1 MDNEDIVIY
10 DNQVACSDG
19 AEDADP
25 CTEIGGGSI
34 VVHKGKK

>member
-1 MDNEDIVIY
+1 MDNEDIVIS

-25 CTEIGGGSI
+25 STIFGAESI
-34 VVHKGKK
+34 VVYKG